1 MARSAVV
8 RVRSG
13 TVWPP
18 MSSVPVPP
26 LRVAIDVGPM
36 YGHRTGVGMAV
47 DGMLTALSERSDVTL
62 VPYLTS
68 RRSTPGPGHRRLP
81 VPGIAASHLWS
92 RSDLLRADRW
102 FPDVDLIHGTNYVVP
117 PSRRPTVVSVYDCWF
132 LRHPDQA
139 TPLVRRAGANLRRA
153 VARGAWL
160 HVTSHATAARARELL
175 RTDRVVTVPLGPPAT
190 PAPAESVPPAVRD
203 LPGRPLVVAIGT
215 EERRKDLPLLVEA
228 FARLAPDHP
237 GVDLVLAGSTGD
249 DSDRITSTITA
260 TAGGV
265 RDRIR
270 RLGAV
275 DDATKA
281 WLLRHATVLVY
292 PSLDEGFGF
301 PILEANAAGTP
312 VVATAVGS
320 VPEIAGDAAV
330 LVDDPDRSPA
340 VLAEAIAGV
349 LDGRDRLALVE
360 AGYRNVRRFD
370 WATTAEGLVGLYRT
384 ASEAER

>member
-1 MARSAVV
+1 
-8 RVRSG
+8 
-13 TVWPP
+13 
-18 MSSVPVPP
+18 MSSATASP

-36 YGHRTGVGMAV
+36 YGHRTGVGVAV
-47 DGMLTALSERSDVTL
+47 DGMLTALTERCDVTL

-68 RRSTPGPGHRRLP
+68 RRSTPRTGHRRLP
-81 VPGIAASHLWS
+81 VPGIVASHLWS
-92 RSDLLRADRW
+92 RSDLIGADRW
-102 FPDVDLIHGTNYVVP
+102 LPDVDLVHGTNYVVP

-132 LRHPDQA
+132 LLHPDQA
-139 TPLVRRAGANLRRA
+139 TPLVRRAGTNLRRA

-160 HVTSHATAARARELL
+160 HVTSDATAARARELL

-190 PAPAESVPPAVRD
+190 PVPAETAPPAIRD
-203 LPGRPLVVAIGT
+203 LVGRPLVVAIST

-228 FARLAPDHP
+228 FSRLAHDHP
-237 GVDLVLAGSTGD
+237 DVDLVLAGSTGD
-249 DSDRITSTITA
+249 DSDRITSTITG
-260 TAGGV
+260 TASAV
-265 RDRIR
+265 SDRIR
-270 RLGAV
+270 RLGTV

-281 WLLRHATVLVY
+281 WLLRHAAVFVY

-330 LVDDPDRSPA
+330 LVDDPARSPA
-340 VLAEAIAGV
+340 VLAEAITGV
-349 LDGRDRLALVE
+349 LDGHDRLALIE

-370 WATTAEGLVGLYRT
+370 WGTTATRLVELYRT
-384 ASEAER
+384 AVEDRA